1 MSINYETSI
10 YNFLMNQFQGNTFAV
25 CGIMG
30 NLKAES
36 NLDPHNLQNSY
47 EEKLHMTDEEY
58 TKYVSNGSYTRDQ
71 FINDH
76 AGYGLC
82 QWTYWSRKQGLYDY
96 CKEQMKDHYIF
107 DVNIGSYIYQLE
119 YMMMELKRNKSL
131 YDRLLSC
138 EDVADSAEWFC
149 LEFEKPAGMEKSV
162 PKRIEY
168 ALDIWNRVANTQT
181 ETETNE
187 EPSDKVLTLKLL
199 NNINDKL
206 DKILKILKEKEK

>member
-1 MSINYETSI
+1 MEELNYEYLI
-10 YNFLMNQFQGNTFAV
+10 YEYLMKEFNDNKFAV

-30 NLKAES
+30 NIKAES
-36 NLDPHNLQNSY
+36 NFNPRNLQNSY
-47 EEKLHMTDEEY
+47 EEKLHMTDDQY
-58 TKYVSNGSYTRDQ
+58 TEAVNNGSYSRDQ

-96 CKEQMKDHYIF
+96 IDDNNGYNGF
-107 DVNIGSYIYQLE
+107 DIGDWNYQIN
-119 YMMMELKRNKSL
+119 YMMVELRRNKQL
-131 YDRLLSC
+131 YNKLLSC

-168 ALDIWNRVANTQT
+168 ALDIWNRLANTQ
-181 ETETNE
+181 TETNE
-187 EPSDKVLTLKLL
+187 EPSDKVLNLKLL
-199 NNINDKL
+199 NDMNDKL
-206 DKILKILKEKEK
+206 DAIYMLLKERGF